1 MLDKCFLQYRRNILY
16 FSHLFSSI
24 FPFIF
29 CWEFLGR
36 GYLHDSEGRLLHD
49 IVRKTSNS
57 GQHFQANFLT
67 VEEKD
72 ESPDDEKL
80 SLPPAFQVSA
90 ENQGV
95 ANTLALENQVELPP
109 MKREEERFEA
119 TVLNNPKPK
128 IDDKSEKTED
138 EKIEKFVKLNAHDI
152 ASDLT
157 ASEKKIEMEEGDV
170 AKDTNDSL
178 KEILKNAAANN
189 EKVSDSSS
197 SKSKDDNVENQNLD
211 NKTDHDNSTAFK
223 SDNKFLSEFSNLI
236 RGSSDVDS
244 PNHTLEEEVG
254 VDPFALT
261 EENGLNKKLDIL
273 KNKIKQRQKLNRLK
287 EEEQILHDQKYFEA
301 ADVVDNSRQK
311 IDNDTYDL
319 QTLERNFNMPTLTLK
334 NITDI
339 GRVRGSGAIASKP
352 FFAFS
357 YDPMSP
363 FGKFVL

>member
-1 MLDKCFLQYRRNILY
+1 M
-16 FSHLFSSI
+16 H
-24 FPFIF
+24 
-29 CWEFLGR
+29 G
-36 GYLHDSEGRLLHD
+36 SEGRLLHD
-49 IVRKTSNS
+49 IVRKNFNS

-72 ESPDDEKL
+72 ESSDDEKL
-80 SLPPAFQVSA
+80 SLPPAFQAST
-90 ENQGV
+90 ENQGLS
-95 ANTLALENQVELPP
+95 NTLAPENQVELPP

-128 IDDKSEKTED
+128 TDDKSEKTEN

-178 KEILKNAAANN
+178 KEILKNAAVNN

-197 SKSKDDNVENQNLD
+197 SSKSKDDDVENQSLD

-236 RGSSDVDS
+236 RGSNDVDS
-244 PNHTLEEEVG
+244 PNHNLEEEVG

-301 ADVVDNSRQK
+301 ADVADHSRQK

-339 GRVRGSGAIASKP
+339 GRVRGSGAIAGKP

-357 YDPMSP
+357 YDLMSP

>member
-1 MLDKCFLQYRRNILY
+1 MLFTILMAR
-16 FSHLFSSI
+16 H
-24 FPFIF
+24 FIF
-29 CWEFLGR
+29 IFFIYFFIYFLLKFLGR

-72 ESPDDEKL
+72 ETSDEQKL
-80 SLPPAFQVSA
+80 SLPPAFQGST
-90 ENQGV
+90 ENQDV
-95 ANTLALENQVELPP
+95 ANTLEPENQVELSP

-128 IDDKSEKTED
+128 IDDKNEKTEN

-170 AKDTNDSL
+170 AKDTSDSL

-189 EKVSDSSS
+189 EKVSDSSN
-197 SKSKDDNVENQNLD
+197 SKNKDDNVENQSLD
-211 NKTDHDNSTAFK
+211 NKTDHDNSATFK
-223 SDNKFLSEFSNLI
+223 NDNKFLSEFSNLI
-236 RGSSDVDS
+236 RGGNDLDS
-244 PNHTLEEEVG
+244 PNHNLEEEVA

-287 EEEQILHDQKYFEA
+287 EEEQMLHDQKYFEA
-301 ADVVDNSRQK
+301 ADIVDNSRQK

-339 GRVRGSGAIASKP
+339 GRVRGSGAIAGKP